1 MKGNSSMTSLAV
13 KYRPRKLKD
22 FLGNTETV
30 QALRALMERE
40 DMPHT
45 LLFTGPSGT
54 GKTTL
59 ARIVARR
66 LQCSEH
72 DLQELNT
79 ADFRGIDT
87 IRDVVRNM
95 ALCPMSGSCRVWI
108 LDEAHQLSKDAQH
121 ALLKALEDTPKHVY
135 FLLATT
141 NPEKLLP
148 TIRTR
153 CVAFDVK
160 PLNDK
165 LMGELISHVLQGE
178 GDPEVPQEAIDQI
191 VQDSLGSARM
201 ALSILDKVINMDAGD
216 MLTAA
221 KQQAAAQSEA
231 IVLCRALIDKRPWK
245 AIAEIIKGLEQE
257 PESVRRA
264 VLGYAQGALLRGD
277 NPQAFVVLDSF
288 RLPFYDTG
296 KPGLVIAAY
305 SSVS

>member
-1 MKGNSSMTSLAV
+1 MTTSLAV
-13 KYRPRKLKD
+13 KYRPKRLAD

-40 DMPHT
+40 EMPHT
-45 LLFTGPSGT
+45 ILFTGPSGT

-108 LDEAHQLSKDAQH
+108 LDEVHQLSKDAQH

-141 NPEKLLP
+141 DPAKLLP

-153 CVAFDVK
+153 CVTFEVK

-165 LMGELISHVLQGE
+165 LMADLIVVTASSE
-178 GDPEVPQEAIDQI
+178 GHTHGMKQEVVDQI

-201 ALSILDKVINMDAGD
+201 ALSILDKVVNMDPAD

-221 KQQAAAQSEA
+221 KQQAAQQSEA
-231 IVLCRALIDKRPWK
+231 INLCRALIAKRPWFE
-245 AIAEIIKGLEQE
+245 IAKIIKGLEAE

-264 VLGYAQGALLRGD
+264 VLGYAQAVLLKGD
-277 NPQAFVVLDSF
+277 NPQAAMVLMNF
-288 RLPFYDTG
+288 RAPLYDVG
-296 KPGLVIAAY
+296 HPGLVLACYESIA
-305 SSVS
+305 

>member
-1 MKGNSSMTSLAV
+1 MTTSLAV
-13 KYRPRKLKD
+13 KYRPKRLAD

-40 DMPHT
+40 EMPHT
-45 LLFTGPSGT
+45 ILFTGPSGT

-108 LDEAHQLSKDAQH
+108 LDEVHQLSKDAQH

-141 NPEKLLP
+141 DPAKLLP

-153 CVAFDVK
+153 CVTFK
-160 PLNDK
+160 
-165 LMGELISHVLQGE
+165 
-178 GDPEVPQEAIDQI
+178 
-191 VQDSLGSARM
+191 
-201 ALSILDKVINMDAGD
+201 
-216 MLTAA
+216 
-221 KQQAAAQSEA
+221 
-231 IVLCRALIDKRPWK
+231 
-245 AIAEIIKGLEQE
+245 
-257 PESVRRA
+257 
-264 VLGYAQGALLRGD
+264 
-277 NPQAFVVLDSF
+277 
-288 RLPFYDTG
+288 
-296 KPGLVIAAY
+296 
-305 SSVS
+305 